1 MRLKV
6 SSKRVRVS
14 LSILLHR
21 LFERGERGSHVGEL
35 AVEVFLAL
43 ARFLQ
48 LVDGG
53 EVHLAQLL
61 EIGAGAV
68 QRLFPGRHRRIGGEA
83 REDFGEVEARGGE
96 LLDDAFA
103 THARFLRVAG
113 APVPSPRALH

>member
-21 LFERGERGSHVGEL
+21 LFERGERGGHVGEL
-35 AVEVFLAL
+35 PVEVFLAL
-43 ARFLQ
+43 ARFLE

-53 EVHLAQLL
+53 EIHLAQLL
-61 EIGAGAV
+61 EVGARVV
-68 QRLFPGRHRRIGGEA
+68 QRLFPGRHRGIG
-83 REDFGEVEARGGE
+83 RETRENFGEVEARGGE

-103 THARFLRVAG
+103 THARFLRLQARLFHRLR
-113 APVPSPRALH
+113 APY